1 MDIRSPAHVKL
12 ESAIEARLAAGKV
25 LLPAHVTHAKQ
36 CMSCA
41 QFFDGLA
48 ELAGQPLPTPAG
60 LNKRVLRAVIADQQP
75 IHSQAD
81 QRETVGLATFG
92 ITLSAA
98 AVVLLLVTTSNT
110 WLAAIHLYWQTSLG
124 V

>member
-1 MDIRSPAHVKL
+1 
-12 ESAIEARLAAGKV
+12 
-25 LLPAHVTHAKQ
+25 
-36 CMSCA
+36 MSCA

-48 ELAGQPLPTPAG
+48 ELAGQSLPTPAG

-81 QRETVGLATFG
+81 QRETVGLATFA
-92 ITLSAA
+92 ISLSAA
-98 AVVLLLVTTSNT
+98 AVVLLLVTTSST
-110 WLAAIHLYWQTSLG
+110 WLAAIHLYWQASLG